1 MERRFGQAC
10 HRPHASSVCS
20 GTTSRGELLCMCHPR
35 LLSPT
40 QLLVFQH
47 WSVHSC
53 SNTQTFASMLLEL
66 HVKTY
71 TNCYL
76 QHVYWVKKK
85 ILLCLPLWS
94 SLVESPQFL
103 ADLPDFEKKIVP
115 RRRLHW
121 IHRLYLY
128 SCSLNLSS
136 VFPSFLSSCPPFFL
150 FLFGIIAIIQLHH
163 NRKKAV
169 LGSCF
174 IVVEFL
180 SPPKRYKKGGF
191 KSFLSPFFSTPWL
204 TSIIFESFF
213 VPNKDIH
220 EGGAEVRGS
229 TWETRDVTTYFIRG
243 IHRASI
249 QSETC
254 TNSVVFGARSGP
266 LSS

>member
-1 MERRFGQAC
+1 M
-10 HRPHASSVCS
+10 
-20 GTTSRGELLCMCHPR
+20 
-35 LLSPT
+35 
-40 QLLVFQH
+40 
-47 WSVHSC
+47 
-53 SNTQTFASMLLEL
+53 FASLEFSCRESPVFGRPSGL
-66 HVKTY
+66 
-71 TNCYL
+71 
-76 QHVYWVKKK
+76 WKKNRPTPPPTLDSSSLF
-85 ILLCLPLWS
+85 ILLLPKSFFCLSFFPF
-94 SLVESPQFL
+94 PFPPFL
-103 ADLPDFEKKIVP
+103 LF
-115 RRRLHW
+115 
-121 IHRLYLY
+121 
-128 SCSLNLSS
+128 
-136 VFPSFLSSCPPFFL
+136 FPSFLSSCPPFFL

-204 TSIIFESFF
+204 FF